1 MSNKVRRL
9 AVIPARGGSKRIP
22 RKNLVEIC
30 GRSMIDYILE
40 SAIKSKLFDKIVVS
54 SDSQEILK
62 HVEKFPEIKPKLRPD
77 FLSNDHT
84 AIYSVIKYVA
94 EKELSEPAEYDEV
107 WLLSAT
113 ACLFLEN
120 DLIEIANNTQR
131 SIQEGFPILGV
142 TEYEV
147 PVQWAM
153 EIDKFGNLK
162 SMDFDSFIKRSQ
174 DLSIFYH
181 DSGCLA
187 VFPPHIFSEFKD
199 GIPEGNFKPYILD
212 RNIAIDVDSPTD
224 LEIVEAMLAKKLKL
238 T

>member
-1 MSNKVRRL
+1 MSNDIRRL

-22 RKNLVEIC
+22 KKNLIQIC

-54 SDSQEILK
+54 SDSTEILDHMK
-62 HVEKFPEIKPKLRPD
+62 NFPEVMPKLRPE
-77 FLSNDHT
+77 FLSNDH
-84 AIYSVIKYVA
+84 AEVYSVIKYEA
-94 EKELSEPAEYDEV
+94 EREFTNSGKYDEV

-120 DLIEIANNTQR
+120 DLIQIAKD
-131 SIQEGFPILGV
+131 IQTLTRNGFPILGV

-153 EIDKFGNLK
+153 QIDKSGNLK
-162 SMDFDSFIKRSQ
+162 SVDFEAFVMRSQ
-174 DLSIFYH
+174 DLSTFYH
-181 DSGCLA
+181 DAGCLA
-187 VFPPHIFSEFKD
+187 IFPSQVFSEFKN
-199 GIPEGNFKPYILD
+199 GVPEGNFKPYILN
-212 RNIAIDVDSPTD
+212 RNIAIDVDSLTD
-224 LEIVEAMLAKKLKL
+224 LEIVEAILAKRLNL